1 MPVFAQSL
9 VARLA
14 RKELRE
20 ILRDRRTII
29 TLVLMPVLLYPI
41 LGIAF
46 QHFVLTV
53 APPVPAQNRIGV
65 AGEEERA
72 RLEDLLN
79 YEDPKFTFFEAPLPD
94 AHILS
99 DEIELGLRRLD
110 SPPGIERWEVVAR
123 SDSPTSRRALRL
135 LQQRLAARN
144 IERLQ
149 YRLRS

>member
-1 MPVFAQSL
+1 
-9 VARLA
+9 
-14 RKELRE
+14 
-20 ILRDRRTII
+20 
-29 TLVLMPVLLYPI
+29 
-41 LGIAF
+41 
-46 QHFVLTV
+46 
-53 APPVPAQNRIGV
+53 

-123 SDSPTSRRALRL
+123 RDSPTSRRALRL

-149 YRLRS
+149 YRLRSRGLPDTLQLQADVREISLPEEKKSSYLSALVPLVLVLMTITGAVYPAIDLTAGERERGTLQI